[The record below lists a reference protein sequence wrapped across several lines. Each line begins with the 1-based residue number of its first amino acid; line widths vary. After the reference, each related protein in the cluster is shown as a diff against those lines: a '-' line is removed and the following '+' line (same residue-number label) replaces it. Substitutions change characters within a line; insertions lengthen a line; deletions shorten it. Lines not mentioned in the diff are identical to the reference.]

1 MKSTNNNFKL
11 IRLFA
16 AMQVAIVH
24 SAGHLNINIQYL
36 KFLDLLPG
44 VPIFFFISGFLIIKS
59 FKKNK
64 LKNFFLIE
72 F

>member
-1 MKSTNNNFKL
+1 MKSTNNNFNL

-16 AMQVAIVH
+16 ALQVAIVH
-24 SAGHLNINIQYL
+24 SAGYLNIDIQYL
-36 KFLDLLPG
+36 KFLDLFPG

-64 LKNFFLIE
+64 KIN
-72 F
+72 